1 MIQDVQGL
9 AVTTDSPQ
17 AVEVI
22 NQFIDQALTYGCE
35 AEATI
40 LKAIDV
46 DEDCAIAQAYA
57 AAYYLS
63 QENWAGQ
70 VRAKPYLK
78 KALAGVAR
86 VSRREQLYIQGIHA
100 WGQGQIERAIG
111 YHVALVQEFPQDLLA
126 VQQAQYHYFYQGDSQ
141 GLLNVALTA
150 QPMLYQTPLHD
161 SLLAFGLEQCH
172 QFSQAEAL
180 GRRATELRRH
190 NPWAHH
196 AVAHVLDAQG
206 RHPEAVAWMTTYADT
221 WGDCN
226 SMLFTHNWWHVALAY
241 LALGE
246 TATVLRLYDSH
257 VWGRARKHTPKDQVG
272 AISLLLRL
280 DLAGVEVGSRWRSL
294 ARPLQLRLAEQALPF
309 QDLHYVYALA
319 RAENL
324 NAAHTM
330 IEHMVSHGHSL
341 NKPNQHLWLKLA
353 VPAAKGLVAH
363 AQGDWERAIARLRP
377 VLPHLYRLGGSHTQ
391 QALFQSV
398 YRHAVGQQDRLTQR
412 FTLLSRALA

>member
-1 MIQDVQGL
+1 MIQDAQGL
-9 AVTTDSPQ
+9 GVTTDSPQ
-17 AVEVI
+17 AVAAI

-40 LKAIDV
+40 LQAIAA

-63 QENWAGQ
+63 QENWAGR
-70 VRAKPYLK
+70 VSAKPYLK
-78 KALAGVAR
+78 KALAGAAQ
-86 VSRREQLYIQGIHA
+86 VSRREQFYIHGIHA
-100 WGQGQIERAIG
+100 WGQGQIEQAIG
-111 YHVALVQEFPQDLLA
+111 CHVALMQDFPQDLLA

-141 GLLNVALTA
+141 GLLNVALAA
-150 QPMLYQTPLHD
+150 QPLLHQTPLHY

-172 QFSQAEAL
+172 QFTQAEAL

-206 RHPEAVAWMTTYADT
+206 RHPEAVDWMEAHADT

-226 SMLFTHNWWHVALAY
+226 SMLFTHNWWHVALSY

-257 VWGRARKHTPKDQVG
+257 VWGRAQKHTPKDQVG

-280 DLAGVEVGSRWRSL
+280 ELTGVEVGSRWRSL
-294 ARPLQLRLAEQALPF
+294 ARPLQLRLAEHALPF

-319 RAENL
+319 RAGHHD
-324 NAAHTM
+324 AVRTM
-330 IEHMVSHGHSL
+330 IEDMVRHGYSL
-341 NKPNQHLWLKLA
+341 DEPAKTRWLKLA
-353 VPAAKGLVAH
+353 VPAAQGLVAH
-363 AQGDWERAIARLRP
+363 AQRDWEGAIAHLRP

-391 QALFQSV
+391 QALFRAV
-398 YRHAVGQQDRLTQR
+398 YRHAAEQPRRL
-412 FTLLSRALA
+412 AMA

>member
-141 GLLNVALTA
+141 GLLNVALVA
-150 QPMLYQTPLHD
+150 Q
-161 SLLAFGLEQCH
+161 
-172 QFSQAEAL
+172 
-180 GRRATELRRH
+180 
-190 NPWAHH
+190 AH
-196 AVAHVLDAQG
+196 
-206 RHPEAVAWMTTYADT
+206 
-221 WGDCN
+221 
-226 SMLFTHNWWHVALAY
+226 
-241 LALGE
+241 
-246 TATVLRLYDSH
+246 
-257 VWGRARKHTPKDQVG
+257 
-272 AISLLLRL
+272 
-280 DLAGVEVGSRWRSL
+280 
-294 ARPLQLRLAEQALPF
+294 ALPNP
-309 QDLHYVYALA
+309 VA
-319 RAENL
+319 RQPA
-324 NAAHTM
+324 
-330 IEHMVSHGHSL
+330 G
-341 NKPNQHLWLKLA
+341 LWPRA
-353 VPAAKGLVAH
+353 VP
-363 AQGDWERAIARLRP
+363 P
-377 VLPHLYRLGGSHTQ
+377 V
-391 QALFQSV
+391 
-398 YRHAVGQQDRLTQR
+398 
-412 FTLLSRALA
+412 

>member
-1 MIQDVQGL
+1 MIQDAQGL

-100 WGQGQIERAIG
+100 WGQGQIERAIS

-141 GLLNVALTA
+141 GLLNVALAA
-150 QPMLYQTPLHD
+150 QPMLCQTPLHG

-257 VWGRARKHTPKDQVG
+257 VWGRARKHTPNADSKRPG
-272 AISLLLRL
+272 GG
-280 DLAGVEVGSRWRSL
+280 DLAAAA
-294 ARPLQLRLAEQALPF
+294 ARPGWGRGR
-309 QDLHYVYALA
+309 VALA
-319 RAENL
+319 IA
-324 NAAHTM
+324 
-330 IEHMVSHGHSL
+330 G
-341 NKPNQHLWLKLA
+341 PPP
-353 VPAAKGLVAH
+353 PAPSGRTGPPLPRFAL
-363 AQGDWERAIARLRP
+363 RLRP
-377 VLPHLYRLGGSHTQ
+377 GPRRKPQCCPHH
-391 QALFQSV
+391 
-398 YRHAVGQQDRLTQR
+398 D
-412 FTLLSRALA
+412 

>member
-1 MIQDVQGL
+1 MIHDAQGL
-9 AVTTDSPQ
+9 GVTTNSLQAVT
-17 AVEVI
+17 AI

-40 LKAIDV
+40 LKAIDA
-46 DEDCAIAQAYA
+46 DKDCAIAQAYA
-57 AAYYLS
+57 AAHYLS
-63 QENWAGQ
+63 QENWAGR
-70 VRAKPYLK
+70 VKAKPHLK
-78 KALAGVAR
+78 KALAGIR
-86 VSRREQLYIQGIHA
+86 QVSRREQLYIQGIHA
-100 WGQGQIERAIG
+100 WGQGQIEQAIG
-111 YHVALVQEFPQDLLA
+111 CHVSLVQDFPQDLLA

-141 GLLNVALTA
+141 GLLNVALAA
-150 QPMLYQTPLHD
+150 QPTLCQTPLYY

-172 QFSQAEAL
+172 QFTQAEAL

-206 RHPEAVAWMTTYADT
+206 RHSEAVAWMEAHADT
-221 WGDCN
+221 WGGCN
-226 SMLFTHNWWHVALAY
+226 SMLFTHNWWHVALSY

-246 TATVLRLYDSH
+246 TATVLRLYDRH
-257 VWGRARKHTPKDQVG
+257 VWGRAQKHTPKDQVG
-272 AISLLLRL
+272 AIALLLRL
-280 DLAGVEVGSRWRSL
+280 ELAGVAVGSRWRSL

-319 RAENL
+319 RAGNID
-324 NAAHTM
+324 AAHTM

-341 NKPNQHLWLKLA
+341 NGPTQHLWLKLA

-363 AQGDWERAIARLRP
+363 AQGDWEGAIAHLRP

-391 QALFQSV
+391 QALFQAV
-398 YRHAVGQQDRLTQR
+398 YRHAAEQPRRL
-412 FTLLSRALA
+412 AMA

>member
-1 MIQDVQGL
+1 MIQDAQGL

-17 AVEVI
+17 AVEAI
-22 NQFIDQALTYGCE
+22 NQFVDQALTYGSQ

-40 LKAIDV
+40 LKAVNADGG
-46 DEDCAIAQAYA
+46 CAIAHAYA

-63 QENWAGQ
+63 QENWAGR
-70 VRAKPYLK
+70 VRAKPHLK
-78 KALAGVAR
+78 QALAGVAQ
-86 VSRREQLYIQGIHA
+86 VSCREQLYIRGIDA
-100 WGQGQIERAIG
+100 WGQGQIEQAIG
-111 YHVALVQEFPQDLLA
+111 HQVALVQDFPQDLLA

-141 GLLNVALTA
+141 GLLEVALA
-150 QPMLYQTPLHD
+150 ALPANPNQP
-161 SLLAFGLEQCH
+161 LLLSMAAFGLEQCH
-172 QFSQAEAL
+172 QFTQAEAL

-206 RHPEAVAWMTTYADT
+206 RHREAVAWMTTYADT

-226 SMLFTHNWWHVALAY
+226 SMLLTHNWWHVALSY

-257 VWGRARKHTPKDQVG
+257 VWGRAQKHTPKDQVG
-272 AISLLLRL
+272 AIALLLRL

-319 RAENL
+319 RAEYPD
-324 NAAHTM
+324 AARTM
-330 IEHMVSHGHSL
+330 IENMARHGHSL
-341 NKPNQHLWLKLA
+341 DEPAKTRWLKLA
-353 VPAAKGLVAH
+353 VPAAQGLVAH
-363 AQGDWERAIARLRP
+363 AQGDWESAIAHLRP

-391 QALFQSV
+391 QALFQAV
-398 YRHAVGQQDRLTQR
+398 YRHAVEQPRRRL
-412 FTLLSRALA
+412 LA